1 MKLINTHVNITK
13 LKKKLPQT
21 KIASFFFIL
30 KVKNKYIV
38 YKEKSLSIR
47 EIFIKLEKYTKQK

>member
-21 KIASFFFIL
+21 KIASFFFYFKGKKQIHC
-30 KVKNKYIV
+30 IH
-38 YKEKSLSIR
+38 R
-47 EIFIKLEKYTKQK
+47 EIIIDQRNFY